1 MRRALAV
8 AAVLALLVGALVA
21 AGAGGGSGS
30 GGGGTYRVDAIFDNA
45 GFLIPDQDVKIAGAK
60 VGKVADIHLTSDRK
74 ARISMDID
82 KRFAPFR
89 SDADC
94 TIQPQSLIG
103 EKFIQCTP
111 GTVNGKPLQPV
122 GDNPPTVPLSGTH
135 APVDLDL
142 VLSTFRQ
149 PTTTRLSLLLDA
161 LGNGLAGHGTDLNQ
175 ALRRANPA
183 LEQTDRLLA
192 QVNGDRQTIRSLIG
206 ESDRVLSVLAKRR
219 EDVAGFV
226 KQAAG
231 VTATTG
237 ARQADLRAT
246 LRGLPGLLDQTKPAL
261 ADLQSLA
268 QQGTPV
274 VASLGAAAPAT
285 TRLLNRLQPFSRQL
299 RPTLNSL
306 GDAARTGRA
315 TVKVAAPQLRRA
327 RRLTVPLGPV
337 AQMTSDLFQSTQQK
351 GAVEGLLRFVYYATT
366 AQARYDSISHIL
378 PAYPVVKDTCNLYAL
393 VTVKACDAHFATGQT
408 TAARKAATK
417 KAKPAKGKGD
427 APAATPAAPAT
438 PDAPATTPAAPATPT
453 LPGVL
458 HELPKTVGGIVDGL
472 LGGLTGRGKAAPAAP
487 SAPQSPKTV
496 QGLLDYLLGQ

>member
-1 MRRALAV
+1 VRRALAA
-8 AAVLALLVGALVA
+8 AAVLALLVGAFVA

-30 GGGGTYRVDAIFDNA
+30 GGTYRVDAIFDNA

-60 VGKVADIHLTSDRK
+60 VGKVAEIHLTKNRK

-111 GTVNGKPLQPV
+111 GTVDGTPLPAV
-122 GDNPPTVPLSGTH
+122 GDAPPTIPLSGTH
-135 APVDLDL
+135 SPVDLDL
-142 VLSTFRQ
+142 VLSTFRE

-161 LGNGLAGHGTDLNQ
+161 LGNGLAGHGTDLNA

-183 LEQTDRLLA
+183 LEETNRLLA
-192 QVNGDRQTIRSLIG
+192 QVNGDRRTIRSLIS
-206 ESDRVLSVLAKRR
+206 ESDRVLDVLANRR

-226 KQAAG
+226 KRAAG

-268 QQGTPV
+268 QTGTPV
-274 VASLGAAAPAT
+274 VASLRAAAPAT
-285 TRLLNRLQPFSRQL
+285 TRLLKRLQPFSRQL

-315 TVKVAAPQLRRA
+315 TVRLAAPQLRRA
-327 RRLTVPLGPV
+327 RRLTVPLQPV
-337 AQMTSDLFQSTQQK
+337 SQMTAELFQSTQQK

-366 AQARYDSISHIL
+366 AQARYDSVSHIL
-378 PAYPVVKDTCNLYAL
+378 PAYPVIKDACSLYAL
-393 VTVKACDAHFATGQT
+393 ATIKACDAHFATGAT
-408 TAARKAATK
+408 TAAKRTA
-417 KAKPAKGKGD
+417 PAKHAKSGASKTG
-427 APAATPAAPAT
+427 AEPP
-438 PDAPATTPAAPATPT
+438 TTT
-453 LPGVL
+453 
-458 HELPKTVGGIVDGL
+458 I
-472 LGGLTGRGKAAPAAP
+472 APAAP
-487 SAPQSPKTV
+487 TTAPSPPEEPAKPAAPTLPNV
-496 QGLLDYLLGQ
+496 LHDLPKNVGGVVDGLLDYLLGR